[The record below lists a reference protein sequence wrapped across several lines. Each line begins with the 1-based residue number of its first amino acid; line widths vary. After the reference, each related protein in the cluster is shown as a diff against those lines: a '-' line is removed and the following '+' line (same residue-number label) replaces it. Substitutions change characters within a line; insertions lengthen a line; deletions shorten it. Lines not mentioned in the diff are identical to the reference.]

1 MFVHIKNMCHMCQRR
16 NIFSLYCSMPKER
29 FWPHPT
35 PSKSIMLVC
44 KCQGTPLAPHPTG
57 PKYTTPKRNGA
68 ESQPIARN
76 IYIIHKLRIY
86 EDKHIY
92 QSTSINQPILSYLTY
107 SCLFQFH
114 LISSNLPSSN
124 LSNLIY
130 LSIYLF
136 TYLSIHPSIH
146 PFNLSNLSNLPV
158 HLSIHPSI
166 HLSRYLK
173 M

>member
-1 MFVHIKNMCHMCQRR
+1 MCQRR

-44 KCQGTPLAPHPTG
+44 KCQGTPLALHPTG
-57 PKYTTPKRNGA
+57 PKYTTLKRNCA

-114 LISSNLPSSN
+114 LISSNLLSSN

-136 TYLSIHPSIH
+136 TYLSIRPSIHSICLIYLIYLSIYPSIH
-146 PFNLSNLSNLPV
+146 PSM
-158 HLSIHPSI
+158 HPSI
-166 HLSRYLK
+166 
-173 M
+173 